1 MQVGP
6 AVQTSAAHPI
16 NAATS
21 KIMARNRIGN
31 AVAAMRSD
39 RRAPVGGAHTA
50 TRRGSNGPPEMFAY
64 PHSGYAISLA
74 CPSTVV
80 ALIEPI
86 EQEVDAVRLHALGD
100 REVVDPITSL

>member
-6 AVQTSAAHPI
+6 AVQTSAAHAI

-39 RRAPVGGAHTA
+39 RRAARGGRSYCDPKGIQRSA
-50 TRRGSNGPPEMFAY
+50 RDVRVPSLW
-64 PHSGYAISLA
+64 IRQLLA

-80 ALIEPI
+80 A
-86 EQEVDAVRLHALGD
+86 
-100 REVVDPITSL
+100 